1 MALSPTSTT
10 SRILKTT
17 PSIEPSDN
25 TDLTYKQE
33 IDTVAAAQKYLEGGV
48 SKTIHLKKG
57 ASEKDVDEI
66 IRYSKKK
73 NLKGICV
80 FPNK

>member
-1 MALSPTSTT
+1 MALSPTGTT

-25 TDLTYKQE
+25 TDLSYKQE
-33 IDTVAAAQKYLEGGV
+33 IDTVSKAQKYLEGGI
-48 SKTIHLKKG
+48 SKTIKLKPN
-57 ASEKDVDEI
+57 ATIDDIDEI

-73 NLKGICV
+73 NLKGITV
-80 FPNK
+80 F